1 MLRRIRGTV
10 AAGHPDTANAGAE
23 MFELGGNAVDAAV
36 AAAFASAVVE
46 SLLTDLG
53 GGGFMLVDDGKKGRL
68 YDFFVRVPGLGRP
81 SHPPA
86 LPSSFPRDSLDFRPI
101 EIDFRGGK
109 QTFHIGLGAAAV
121 PGLIHGLCTV
131 QKAEGKLPLREVVAP
146 AVRLAR
152 SGTKLTGPMA
162 FILQVI
168 APIFLQRPELAALV
182 APNGELLKEGDLFRW
197 SPQLADLLET
207 IGREGHRFVYE
218 GEVARTIVET
228 CRTGGGL
235 ITMED
240 LRTYE
245 TLIRHPL
252 EQFNHNA
259 RFRLNG
265 PSSTGGALIAFGL
278 MLADGYCG
286 KHPANS
292 PENARVV
299 AAVMETVAQARA
311 EVMDTR
317 SHTGYDRHY
326 LGDATVTAHYRNQLA
341 LRLNKGAFS
350 GPGPLAGRGSTTHI
364 SVIDEQGQAASI
376 TSSNGEGSSYLIEGT
391 GIHLNNML
399 GEEDLNP
406 LGFHKVAPGKR
417 LPSMMCPMVIDQQD
431 GTRTVL
437 GSGGANRLRTAL
449 LQVSLHI
456 TANGLSLEDAIL
468 APRLHLEGMCLHAEP
483 DFSETVMD
491 TLENFGYEIRKW
503 PNKNLY
509 FGGAHAVQRHRNGR
523 LTGYGDPRRGG
534 SVAGQID

>member
-1 MLRRIRGTV
+1 MFRRIRGTV

-23 MFELGGNAVDAAV
+23 MFELGGNAVDAAT

-53 GGGFMLVDDGKKGRL
+53 GGGFMLVDDGSKGRL
-68 YDFFVRVPGLGRP
+68 YDFFVRVPGLGG
-81 SHPPA
+81 PA
-86 LPSSFPRDSLDFRPI
+86 PTVDSLDFKPI

-109 QTFHIGLGAAAV
+109 QVFHIGLGAAAV
-121 PGLIHGLCTV
+121 PGLIHGLCTA
-131 QKAEGKLPLREVVAP
+131 QKAMGKLPLREVVAP

-152 SGTKLTGPMA
+152 NGTKLTGPMA

-168 APIFLQRPELAALV
+168 APIFLQRPQLAELV
-182 APNGELLKEGDLFRW
+182 APNGELLKEGDVFRW
-197 SPQLADLLET
+197 SADTADLLET
-207 IGREGHRFVYE
+207 IGREGHRLVYE
-218 GEVARTIVET
+218 GEVARAIVAT
-228 CRTGGGL
+228 CQAGGGL

-240 LRTYE
+240 LKSYE
-245 TLIRHPL
+245 TLVRHPL
-252 EQFNHNA
+252 EQIGHGA

-265 PSSTGGALIAFGL
+265 PPSTGGALIAFGL
-278 MLADGYCG
+278 LLADGLSG
-286 KHPANS
+286 KHPVDS
-292 PENARVV
+292 PESARIV

-317 SHTGYDRHY
+317 SQEGYDRHY
-326 LGDATVTAHYRNQLA
+326 LNDAKIIAHYRQRLA
-341 LRLNKGAFS
+341 TRLNQGEFS
-350 GPGPLAGRGSTTHI
+350 GPGPLAGKGSTTHI
-364 SVIDEQGQAASI
+364 SVIDEHGRAASI
-376 TSSNGEGSSYLIEGT
+376 TSSNGEGSGYLIDGT

-406 LGFHKVAPGKR
+406 LGFHKMAPGRR

-456 TANGLSLEDAIL
+456 TAHGLSLADAIE
-468 APRLHLEGMCLHAEP
+468 APRLHLEGKDLHAEP
-483 DFSETVMD
+483 QFADPVLHE
-491 TLENFGYEIRKW
+491 LGNEGYQIRRW

-509 FGGAHAVQRHRNGR
+509 FGGAHAVQRRKDGR

-534 SVAGQID
+534 SVAGQG